1 MGSMAQNIAAST
13 VEAVAKREGWD
24 PARPLAAIAAADPEG
39 WDYTASPRQ
48 WWAAIYVAL
57 RPFETWPGMGRV
69 LAAAKDGSLNA
80 EKMGVGEI
88 IAGTVR
94 GSIQDVGD
102 AVTSAAETADEGL
115 KIAKSPIGIIAGI
128 LAIGGA
134 LWLAKK

>member
-1 MGSMAQNIAAST
+1 MGSMAQNIAAAT

-57 RPFETWPGMGRV
+57 RPFEAWPGMTKV

-94 GSIQDVGD
+94 GSIQDVAD
-102 AVTSAAETADEGL
+102 AATSAAETADKGL
-115 KIAKSPIGIIAGI
+115 QIAKSPIGIVLAI
-128 LAIGGA
+128 LAVGGV
-134 LWLAKK
+134 LWAAKK